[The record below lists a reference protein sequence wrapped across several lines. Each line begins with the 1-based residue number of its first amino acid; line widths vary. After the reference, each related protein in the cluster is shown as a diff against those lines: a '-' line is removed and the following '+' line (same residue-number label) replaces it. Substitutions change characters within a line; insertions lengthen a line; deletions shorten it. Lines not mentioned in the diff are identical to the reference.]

1 MTHEGSMNTR
11 TRRPIQ
17 PRTFAYTHDDRMLPP
32 YDRSVNLLQRSFR
45 TAIKTDLSFF
55 EHVRPIRSALV
66 IVVVLAAVY
75 DRNDVR
81 ALLPLGIG
89 MLFAAI
95 ADRGTTLQRRVT
107 SMAGALVA
115 VTIGTAIG
123 GLVSGNQILHV
134 AIGGVA
140 GLVCGLAGAASIPS
154 MTAGVLGLVVFTIF
168 SGSPIDLLDWKNN
181 ALLML
186 LGAAIM
192 ICTVFAEFAVRAL
205 FARNPTLR
213 GEMAEAG
220 YWTRARVHFNWSDQF
235 ILHSIRLG
243 IVLMI
248 ATMLEEILSFPHSY
262 WIPMTVAWIS
272 RPDRD
277 GTVEKVTLRVAGTLL
292 GVAIAGLLIGITP
305 ATSTESLIMIGI
317 SAYFVLAFLAP
328 NYAVAVTG
336 ITCFVFFLFHL
347 VGYPLDGSIFSRVA
361 STLLA
366 AALVLAAIHIGP
378 KQDSRATNSE
388 T

>member
-1 MTHEGSMNTR
+1 M
-11 TRRPIQ
+11 
-17 PRTFAYTHDDRMLPP
+17 
-32 YDRSVNLLQRSFR
+32 NLLQRSVR

-66 IVVVLAAVY
+66 ILGVLAATY
-75 DRNDVR
+75 SRNDVR

-95 ADRGTTLQRRVT
+95 ADRGTTLQRRLT

-115 VTIGTAIG
+115 VTLGTAVG
-123 GLVSGNQILHV
+123 GLVSANQILHV
-134 AIGGVA
+134 SIGGLA
-140 GLVCGLAGAASIPS
+140 GLACGLAGAASIPS

-168 SGSPIDLLDWKNN
+168 SGSPIDLLDWKTN

-192 ICTVFAEFAVRAL
+192 CCTVVAEFAVRAL
-205 FARNPTLR
+205 FGRKPTLR
-213 GEMAEAG
+213 GEMAEES
-220 YWTRARVHFNWSDQF
+220 YWARAQAHLHWSDQF
-235 ILHSIRLG
+235 ILHSIRLA
-243 IVLMI
+243 IVIMI

-262 WIPMTVAWIS
+262 WIPMTVAWIA

-292 GVAIAGLLIGITP
+292 GVAIAGVLIAITP
-305 ATSTESLIMIGI
+305 ATSTESLIMIGV

-328 NYAVAVTG
+328 NYAIAVTG

-347 VGYPLDGSIFSRVA
+347 VGYPLDGSIISRVA

-366 AALVLAAIHIGP
+366 AALVLTAIHIGP
-378 KQDSRATNSE
+378 KQRSEANVSNS
-388 T
+388 

>member
-1 MTHEGSMNTR
+1 M
-11 TRRPIQ
+11 
-17 PRTFAYTHDDRMLPP
+17 
-32 YDRSVNLLQRSFR
+32 NLLQRSVR

-66 IVVVLAAVY
+66 ILGVLAATY
-75 DRNDVR
+75 SRNDVR

-95 ADRGTTLQRRVT
+95 ADRGTTLQRRLT
-107 SMAGALVA
+107 SLAGAWFA
-115 VTIGTAIG
+115 VTLGTAAG
-123 GLVSGNQILHV
+123 GLVSANQILHV
-134 AIGGVA
+134 SIGGLA
-140 GLVCGLAGAASIPS
+140 GLACGLAGAASIPS
-154 MTAGVLGLVVFTIF
+154 MTAGVLGLGVFTIF
-168 SGSPIDLLDWKNN
+168 SGSPIDLLDWKTN

-192 ICTVFAEFAVRAL
+192 CCTVVAEFAVRAL
-205 FARNPTLR
+205 FRRKPMLR
-213 GEMAEAG
+213 GEMAEVG
-220 YWTRARVHFNWSDQF
+220 YWARAQAHFHWSDQF
-235 ILHSIRLG
+235 ILHSIRLA
-243 IVLMI
+243 IVIMI

-262 WIPMTVAWIS
+262 WIPMTVAWIA

-292 GVAIAGLLIGITP
+292 GVAIAGVLIAITP
-305 ATSTESLIMIGI
+305 ATSTESLIMIGV

-328 NYAVAVTG
+328 NYAIAVTG

-347 VGYPLDGSIFSRVA
+347 VGYPLDGSIISRVA

-366 AALVLAAIHIGP
+366 AALVLTAIHIGP
-378 KQDSRATNSE
+378 KQRNEANVSNS
-388 T
+388 

>member
-1 MTHEGSMNTR
+1 
-11 TRRPIQ
+11 
-17 PRTFAYTHDDRMLPP
+17 MLLP
-32 YDRSVNLLQRSFR
+32 YDRSVNLLQRSVR
-45 TAIKTDLSFF
+45 TAIQTDLSFF

-66 IVVVLAAVY
+66 VVVVLAAVY
-75 DRNDVR
+75 ERNDVR
-81 ALLPLGIG
+81 ALLPLGLG

-95 ADRGTTLQRRVT
+95 ADRGTTLQRRIS
-107 SMAGALVA
+107 SMTGALVA

-134 AIGGVA
+134 VIAGVA
-140 GLVCGLAGAASIPS
+140 GLTCGLAGAASNPS

-168 SGSPIDLLDWKNN
+168 SGAPIDLLDWKNN

-192 ICTVFAEFAVRAL
+192 ISTVVAEFAIRAL
-205 FARNPTLR
+205 FGRNATLR
-213 GEMAEAG
+213 GEMAEEG
-220 YWTRARVHFNWSDQF
+220 YWTRARVHFRWSDQF

-243 IVLMI
+243 IVVMV

-262 WIPMTVAWIS
+262 WIPMTVAWIA

-292 GVAIAGLLIGITP
+292 GVAIAGLLIGVTA
-305 ATSTESLIMIGI
+305 ATSTESLIMIGV

-328 NYAVAVTG
+328 NYAIAVAG
-336 ITCFVFFLFHL
+336 ITAFVFFSFHL
-347 VGYPLDGSIFSRVA
+347 AGYPLDGAILSRVA

-366 AALVLAAIHIGP
+366 AALVFTAIHIGP
-378 KQDSRATNSE
+378 KSRSE
-388 T
+388 PYSSKS

>member
-1 MTHEGSMNTR
+1 
-11 TRRPIQ
+11 
-17 PRTFAYTHDDRMLPP
+17 MLPP
-32 YDRSVNLLQRSFR
+32 YDRSVNLIQRSFR

-95 ADRGTTLQRRVT
+95 ADRGTTLQRRIT
-107 SMAGALVA
+107 SMSGALVA

-134 AIGGVA
+134 AIAGVA

-181 ALLML
+181 AVLML

-213 GEMAEAG
+213 GEMAEAS
-220 YWTRARVHFNWSDQF
+220 YWTRAQVHLNWSDQF

-243 IVLMI
+243 VVVMI

-378 KQDSRATNSE
+378 KQDSRAINSE

>member
-1 MTHEGSMNTR
+1 
-11 TRRPIQ
+11 
-17 PRTFAYTHDDRMLPP
+17 MLLP
-32 YDRSVNLLQRSFR
+32 YDCSVNLLQRSVR
-45 TAIKTDLSFF
+45 TAIKTDFSFF

-66 IVVVLAAVY
+66 ILGVLAATY
-75 DRNDVR
+75 SRSDVR

-95 ADRGTTLQRRVT
+95 ADRGTTLQRRMT
-107 SMAGALVA
+107 SMAGALIA
-115 VTIGTAIG
+115 VTIGTAVG
-123 GLVSGNQILHV
+123 GLVSDNQILHV
-134 AIGGVA
+134 SVGGLA

-168 SGSPIDLLDWKNN
+168 SGSPIDLLDWKTN

-192 ICTVFAEFAVRAL
+192 IGTVLAEFAVRAL
-205 FARNPTLR
+205 FGRKPTVR
-213 GEMAEAG
+213 GEIAEDS
-220 YWTRARVHFNWSDQF
+220 YWTRASVHLHWSDQF
-235 ILHSIRLG
+235 VLHSIRLG
-243 IVLMI
+243 IVIVI
-248 ATMLEEILSFPHSY
+248 ATVLEEILSFPHSY

-347 VGYPLDGSIFSRVA
+347 VGYPLDGSIISRVA
-361 STLLA
+361 STLIA
-366 AALVLAAIHIGP
+366 AALVLTAVRIGP
-378 KQDSRATNSE
+378 QLRSE
-388 T
+388 THT

>member
-1 MTHEGSMNTR
+1 M
-11 TRRPIQ
+11 
-17 PRTFAYTHDDRMLPP
+17 
-32 YDRSVNLLQRSFR
+32 NLLQRSVR

-66 IVVVLAAVY
+66 ILVVLAATY

-95 ADRGTTLQRRVT
+95 ADRGSTLQRRIT
-107 SMAGALVA
+107 SMTGALVA
-115 VTIGTAIG
+115 VTIGTAVG
-123 GLVSGNQILHV
+123 GLVSDNQILHV
-134 AIGGVA
+134 AIAGVA
-140 GLVCGLAGAASIPS
+140 GLVCGLAGTASIPS

-168 SGSPIDLLDWKNN
+168 SGSPIDLLDWKIN

-186 LGAAIM
+186 LGTAIM
-192 ICTVFAEFAVRAL
+192 ISTVLAEFAVRAL
-205 FARNPTLR
+205 FARKPSLL
-213 GEMAEAG
+213 GEMTEQG
-220 YWTRARVHFNWSDQF
+220 YWTRARVHFKWSDQF

-243 IVLMI
+243 IVIMI

-262 WIPMTVAWIS
+262 WIPMTVAWIA

-305 ATSTESLIMIGI
+305 ATSIESLIMIGI

-378 KQDSRATNSE
+378 KQDSRDTSANS
-388 T
+388 